1 MEENVEGS
9 MVLLP
14 TTTRGSLSESVTVS
28 TAAVPVRVADLET
41 GTDDVM
47 VLPLLSVVVT
57 AVLDGVAVA
66 PVCDSDVTSDEVDA
80 PVVGSEDWSEEVGVA
95 DVEVVSRVGVV
106 EVEVVESLVGVVSW
120 LLDVDVVV
128 WDVLVDAV
136 DVVSVLEVGEA
147 DVLVV
152 TPVPTTCRFGMTPC
166 GMS

>member
-57 AVLDGVAVA
+57 AVLDGVDVA
-66 PVCDSDVTSDEVDA
+66 PVCDSDSDVTSDEVDA
-80 PVVGSEDWSEEVGVA
+80 PVVGSED
-95 DVEVVSRVGVV
+95 
-106 EVEVVESLVGVVSW
+106 
-120 LLDVDVVV
+120 
-128 WDVLVDAV
+128 
-136 DVVSVLEVGEA
+136 
-147 DVLVV
+147 
-152 TPVPTTCRFGMTPC
+152 
-166 GMS
+166 